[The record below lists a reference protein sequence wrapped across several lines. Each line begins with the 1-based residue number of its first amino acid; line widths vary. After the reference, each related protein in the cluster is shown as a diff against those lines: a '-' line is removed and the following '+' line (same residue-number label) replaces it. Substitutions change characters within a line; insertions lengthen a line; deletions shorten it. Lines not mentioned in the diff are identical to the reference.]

1 MPRNYREFQSW
12 HIPEAVAVHVR
23 ELTKGMT
30 VHAMEQQ
37 RNSIFTHSRGCGSS
51 CQVFYQSYDSSCHG
65 TIENFNL
72 DTFERL
78 WQFMSGK
85 LPKGYDSSCHGTI
98 EGSGCDI
105 SFEAVATGEERL
117 WHIVN
122 SSRGS
127 GRPCKLWELLT
138 FYVKFLTERLETKCQ
153 KFPKALAVLDTWQV
167 VSRGSCSSCD
177 IGSLGQVVT
186 VHVMYCSYERLL

>member
-1 MPRNYREFQSW
+1 M
-12 HIPEAVAVHVR
+12 AVHVR

-30 VHAMEQQ
+30 VYAMEQQ
-37 RNSIFTHSRGCGSS
+37 RISIFTHSRGCGSS
-51 CQVFYQSYDSSCHG
+51 CQVFNQSYDSSCHG

-105 SFEAVATGEERL
+105 SFEAVATGEERFMTHL
-117 WHIVN
+117 IVQ
-122 SSRGS
+122 
-127 GRPCKLWELLT
+127 
-138 FYVKFLTERLETKCQ
+138 ET
-153 KFPKALAVLDTWQV
+153 LA
-167 VSRGSCSSCD
+167 G
-177 IGSLGQVVT
+177 
-186 VHVMYCSYERLL
+186 HASYESF

>member
-1 MPRNYREFQSW
+1 MPWNYREFQSW

-23 ELTKGMT
+23 YLTKAMT
-30 VHAMEQQ
+30 VHAMELQ
-37 RNSIFTHSRGCGSS
+37 RISILTHSRGCGSS
-51 CQVFYQSYDSSCHG
+51 CQ
-65 TIENFNL
+65 
-72 DTFERL
+72 
-78 WQFMSGK
+78 
-85 LPKGYDSSCHGTI
+85 GTI

-122 SSRGS
+122 SSRDS
-127 GRPCKLWELLT
+127 GRSCKLWELLT